1 MSSMF
6 SQMNKSNYFIGVSLA
21 NNSAISRAVSPLISQ
36 HSAAIR
42 WQLPEKWHLTTVFFA
57 GSYPSDLTSQSFID
71 VGIPTLSVQ
80 GQKIYHRKNQGILT
94 INCASIE
101 MFFWHRRICNILKI
115 IPAAFDPHITIA
127 RGPFEQISAI
137 RLPNINSQFHFNE
150 LILFESARDNQQLY
164 RKIHTFR
171 LEK

>member
-1 MSSMF
+1 MF
-6 SQMNKSNYFIGVSLA
+6 SQMKKSNYFIGVSLA
-21 NNSAISRAVSPLISQ
+21 NNSAISRAVSPLYSQ
-36 HSAAIR
+36 YGSQIR

-57 GSYPSDLTSQSFID
+57 GSCPSDLISQSFLG
-71 VGIPTLSVQ
+71 VGIPTLRVKS
-80 GQKIYHRKNQGILT
+80 QKIYHRKNQGILT
-94 INCASIE
+94 LNCASTE

-115 IPAAFDPHITIA
+115 IPVAYDPHITIA

-137 RLPNINSQFHFNE
+137 KIPNINGQFHFTE